1 MVRRGLGERLQGQ
14 ERNDQKYWTHTENLW
29 LCQVRK
35 ANPMKDDRQIV
46 IFMQGRGKRRES

>member
-46 IFMQGRGKRRES
+46 IFMQVRGKRRES